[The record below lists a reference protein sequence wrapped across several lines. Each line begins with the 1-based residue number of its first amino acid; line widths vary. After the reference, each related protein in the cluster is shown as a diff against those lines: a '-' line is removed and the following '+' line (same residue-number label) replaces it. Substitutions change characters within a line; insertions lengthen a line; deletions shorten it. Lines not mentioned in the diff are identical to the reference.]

1 MRALLTLLGLAVIV
15 FVVLMLFGFINF
27 DQTRK
32 AVVQAPAFKVN
43 VGKVAVGSETKTV
56 SVPTISVQKPANAS
70 APAPAQ

>member
-1 MRALLTLLGLAVIV
+1 MRFILTLLGLAVV
-15 FVVLMLFGFINF
+15 LLVVAMLFGLINF
-27 DQTRK
+27 DQTKK
-32 AVVQAPAFKVN
+32 AVVQAPEFKMN